1 MSKADISI
9 PNNLVFLG
17 LSTRFVKK
25 GHLAFPAPEK
35 AKFMIKHLDNC
46 SRLGLFFIFNHAC
59 WTIDCFV
66 LRNTAGAEDSFK
78 I

>member
-25 GHLAFPAPEK
+25 GHLAFPAPPK
-35 AKFMIKHLDNC
+35 VKFMIKRLDNC
-46 SRLGLFFIFNHAC
+46 SRLGLYLI
-59 WTIDCFV
+59 TRV
-66 LRNTAGAEDSFK
+66 EQ
-78 I
+78 

>member
-25 GHLAFPAPEK
+25 GHLAFPAPPK
-35 AKFMIKHLDNC
+35 VKFMIKRLDNC
-46 SRLGLFFIFNHAC
+46 SRLGLYLPWVPETFLARFP
-59 WTIDCFV
+59 V
-66 LRNTAGAEDSFK
+66 SVKSL
-78 I
+78 